1 MYISTFFILV
11 IEVLEFVGTVDVLS
25 RSRADRHSPRHFL
38 ARGRVIERVAFARPS
53 LRTSSSRCATWTSC
67 ACCGTTATARPA
79 RDRPRKRQ
87 TSPPRRWTPQRAPGK
102 TRALQRRRE
111 TRTFRCAMSRVSTGV
126 ARAFEFARHD
136 PVNDP
141 RVTAPPRPPRPSL
154 ATVRL
159 PPIKREIFFLILT
172 RHFVRHPAGRSLRGR
187 QRRVRPS
194 APASQRDHYERRR
207 RRVVPGSAR
216 VFQSRDDVASMRA
229 IRRRARRRDK
239 RATRL
244 RDFSVFKKRFW
255 RFAFRAAFGED
266 HVRSS
271 GRAREPRTRV
281 GSLRRFAG
289 RAEAPRR
296 LALDRSSPSRFR
308 GNTDYHRKIKM
319 FASFS
324 GLLES
329 WLCSREKNE
338 LVHSSARR
346 LP

>member
-1 MYISTFFILV
+1 
-11 IEVLEFVGTVDVLS
+11 
-25 RSRADRHSPRHFL
+25 
-38 ARGRVIERVAFARPS
+38 
-53 LRTSSSRCATWTSC
+53 
-67 ACCGTTATARPA
+67 
-79 RDRPRKRQ
+79 
-87 TSPPRRWTPQRAPGK
+87 
-102 TRALQRRRE
+102 
-111 TRTFRCAMSRVSTGV
+111 MSRVSTGV

-194 APASQRDHYERRR
+194 APASQRAHYERRR

-296 LALDRSSPSRFR
+296 LENARRRRGGGGKQNTFCWRKKSRRRRDLRQTALGD
-308 GNTDYHRKIKM
+308 
-319 FASFS
+319 FS
-324 GLLES
+324 GPYDH
-329 WLCSREKNE
+329 
-338 LVHSSARR
+338 LVRPLVVRDRVRGRPVH
-346 LP
+346 